1 MDARHPFMQFVRFGI
16 IGVISTLKDILVMNG
31 CMMAFHMS
39 NIPASVISFMV
50 SLIFNYTAS
59 MRFVFT
65 HKDGVSRWHDFTV
78 FVISALM
85 GLIITAVI
93 IWISTYGLSNATSQ
107 AYVIRTNIGKI
118 VAIIIVAIW
127 NFIIRKT
134 FIDSHE

>member
-1 MDARHPFMQFVRFGI
+1 
-16 IGVISTLKDILVMNG
+16 
-31 CMMAFHMS
+31 
-39 NIPASVISFMV
+39 
-50 SLIFNYTAS
+50 
-59 MRFVFT
+59 
-65 HKDGVSRWHDFTV
+65 
-78 FVISALM
+78 M